1 MLKGVFSAFF
11 GIFKE
16 LFKGW
21 PKFWDIMRLNIEFLR
36 DRLVQFCP
44 IGPKYIV
51 SVIKIKF

>member
-21 PKFWDIMRLNIEFLR
+21 PKFWDIMRGNDEISGIEFS
-36 DRLVQFCP
+36 
-44 IGPKYIV
+44 GIV
-51 SVIKIKF
+51 TLP